1 MPLIF
6 MKNLDQFRATFPSP
20 QQRMDKLVPRIEQ
33 ARAQLSTL
41 TPDEIVQRS
50 GCVLAEDGRYQLDF
64 MGRAYAIDQA
74 FVVCR
79 ADTHDEAPAFIQSI
93 ILMYLATADGTPPF
107 EHWISFHELPDGQ
120 FYEQAFRGYS
130 GEELIRGLQ
139 GDVEAFKH
147 AALKLYGKSI
157 GLGDAAFAF
166 RVLPHLQIAVVMY
179 AGDEDFPAQARVLFE
194 ATAPHYLSTDGLA
207 ILGGQLVGQII
218 RAARA

>member
-1 MPLIF
+1 

-20 QQRMDKLVPRIEQ
+20 QQRMDKLVPRIEE
-33 ARAQLSTL
+33 ARNRLSTL
-41 TPDEIVQRS
+41 APEAIAERS
-50 GCVLAEDGRYQLDF
+50 GCARTEDGRYQLDF
-64 MGRAYAIDQA
+64 AGRSYTIDQS
-74 FVVCR
+74 FMVRR
-79 ADTHDEAPAFIQSI
+79 ADTGDEAPTFIQSI

-139 GDVEAFKH
+139 GDLEAFKR
-147 AALKLYGKSI
+147 AAAQLHGESL
-157 GLGDAAFAF
+157 GLGDVAFVF
-166 RVLPHLQIAVVMY
+166 RILPRLRLAVVMY

-207 ILGGQLVGQII
+207 ILGGQLVGQIVK
-218 RAARA
+218 AAKV